1 MVLPDPYEAPRGLTV
16 SILATAGAVASQW
29 RWAVAGLLVAAGI
42 IFGWTVADWRA
53 KALQAADLRVLLR
66 NETERRVAA
75 DAARLTAQRLQKQAD
90 TLRLEMQKR
99 LTAAEARIHA
109 RTKAAIKQVYVHVP
123 DNRDCDLGDE
133 PVGMLNR
140 ARAGLDPVPA
150 APAEPAAP

>member
-1 MVLPDPYEAPRGLTV
+1 MD
-16 SILATAGAVASQW
+16 ILKTAGAVASQW
-29 RWAVAGLLVAAGI
+29 RWAVAGLLVAAGLI
-42 IFGWTVADWRA
+42 LGWSANGWRL
-53 KALQAADLRVLLR
+53 KAAQAADLRILLR

-99 LTAAEARIHA
+99 LTAAEARINA
-109 RTKAAIKQVYVHVP
+109 RTRAAIKQVYVHVP

-140 ARAGLDPVPA
+140 ARAGLDPMPA
-150 APAEPAAP
+150 APSGSSGP